1 MKILYQKEVQQIEF
15 NHSFYIE
22 FNALMDIY
30 NKCINKPYLVS
41 VNDTTLKSD
50 R

>member
-1 MKILYQKEVQQIEF
+1 MPQIEF

-30 NKCINKPYLVS
+30 NKRINKTYLFL
-41 VNDTTLKSD
+41 VNDTTLSSD
-50 R
+50 RWSCKL